1 MEGPGLTP
9 NEERDMDPTTQR
21 TIDGLRQ
28 AMQAEHDGHH
38 FYRMAAT
45 TTADPKGR
53 EIFEQL
59 AGEEKEHYLFLDR
72 QLEAVTK
79 TGRLDPEARLGEPG
93 ALDVAHPIF
102 TPEIRGRIAAAH
114 FEMTALAIGIQLEA
128 SAVEFYSKE
137 AGAAPLPDMKAFY
150 EKLAAWERGHLTAL
164 QRQADELKEDYW
176 HAARFA
182 PF

>member
-1 MEGPGLTP
+1 
-9 NEERDMDPTTQR
+9 MDATTQR
-21 TIDGLRQ
+21 IADGLRQ
-28 AMQAEHDGHH
+28 AMQAEHEGHH
-38 FYRMAAT
+38 FYRMASA

-93 ALDVAHPIF
+93 ALEATHPIF
-102 TPEIRGRIAAAH
+102 TAEIRGRIATAH
-114 FEMTALAIGIQLEA
+114 FEMTALTIGIQLEV

-137 AGAAPLPDMKAFY
+137 ARAAALPEAKSFY